1 MRTACVCLLE
11 VTRAQRG
18 SSPRRQECCCRLGT
32 ASSRYGLSSSWYGTA
47 CWRSRGPRGALLGVR
62 SLSSS
67 TPSLDRF
74 VRDLLCVGKWTP
86 DAFPRRD
93 RSQGLSSSSPVLCHE
108 GPEELSSCVLF
119 PVRDREGGGFTCCVM
134 SDFFCL
140 SSRRQGHPRW
150 KMDGVWLLLG
160 RPSDGSWASLLC
172 ALPEVVWVVVPV
184 VGRQLSS

>member
-67 TPSLDRF
+67 TPSLDRL

-119 PVRDREGGGFTCCVM
+119 PVRDREGGGLHLLCDVGLLLPL
-134 SDFFCL
+134 L
-140 SSRRQGHPRW
+140 SEAGSPKVEDGWRLASVGEALRW
-150 KMDGVWLLLG
+150 KLG
-160 RPSDGSWASLLC
+160 LSALCPS
-172 ALPEVVWVVVPV
+172 
-184 VGRQLSS
+184 